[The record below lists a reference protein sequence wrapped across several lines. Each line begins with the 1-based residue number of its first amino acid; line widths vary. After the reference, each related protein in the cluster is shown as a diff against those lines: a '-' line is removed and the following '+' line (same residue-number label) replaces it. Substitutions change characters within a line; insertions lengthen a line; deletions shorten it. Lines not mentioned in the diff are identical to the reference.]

1 MEKAAVAMEGAV
13 RVAAAMVAAMLS
25 DFAHCVDL
33 YVSGSRSSHG
43 SHSTDIGPHQ
53 AHEACAMRREVV
65 EAKRQFSNTTL
76 SFRYD
81 LFTRLERQTTLASCI
96 RICHRQSKRLATQSA
111 RGTRRLSNSTSWVP
125 TATISSA

>member
-1 MEKAAVAMEGAV
+1 MPKQSHEVQRTYVWKLSTS
-13 RVAAAMVAAMLS
+13 MLS

-43 SHSTDIGPHQ
+43 SHSADIGPHAQ
-53 AHEACAMRREVV
+53 ACTRAEGLFV

-81 LFTRLERQTTLASCI
+81 LFTRSNG
-96 RICHRQSKRLATQSA
+96 KPATA
-111 RGTRRLSNSTSWVP
+111 MDCDGL
-125 TATISSA
+125 

>member
-1 MEKAAVAMEGAV
+1 MPKQSHEVQRTYVWKLSTS
-13 RVAAAMVAAMLS
+13 MLS

-43 SHSTDIGPHQ
+43 SHSADIGPHAQ
-53 AHEACAMRREVV
+53 ACTRAEGLFV

-81 LFTRLERQTTLASCI
+81 LFTTRTLLD
-96 RICHRQSKRLATQSA
+96 HRD
-111 RGTRRLSNSTSWVP
+111 N
-125 TATISSA
+125 

>member
-1 MEKAAVAMEGAV
+1 MPKQSHEVQRTYVWKLSTS
-13 RVAAAMVAAMLS
+13 MLS

-81 LFTRLERQTTLASCI
+81 LFTM
-96 RICHRQSKRLATQSA
+96 
-111 RGTRRLSNSTSWVP
+111 TR
-125 TATISSA
+125 

>member
-1 MEKAAVAMEGAV
+1 MPKQSHEVQRTYVWKLSTS
-13 RVAAAMVAAMLS
+13 MLS

-81 LFTRLERQTTLASCI
+81 LFTNDHGTVRVQLCLFNPGKSVYGTNGRASEG
-96 RICHRQSKRLATQSA
+96 RYA
-111 RGTRRLSNSTSWVP
+111 RGRIPRSYARAGPEVRR
-125 TATISSA
+125 